1 MYISVGAQDTM
12 HETYYGILAGI
23 SLLGLLVSM
32 FGSVGE
38 SQVGLGLAGAS
49 NGLSILISCKRKC
62 KHTEST

>member
-1 MYISVGAQDTM
+1 M